1 MSAFM
6 DNYEGNKDRTD
17 RWIATYPQGRLNAQI
32 IEFDAVKGYV
42 LVQAKGWRNQL
53 ELEPAGVDYACGYL
67 AAYSDKMRRW
77 MVEDTC
83 TSALMRVMALI
94 MGGAE
99 KSTQE
104 TMQQVQASAEPGFQY
119 DDPWSKPFSEDG
131 FTTAADG
138 IGEIAGQLGSQL
150 VAAAPRCQHGSRIWR
165 EGVSAKTGN
174 PWANYSCAEKVKAN
188 QCNPVWYVLASDGQ
202 WKPQV

>member
-17 RWIATYPQGRLNAQI
+17 RWIATFPEGRLNAQI
-32 IEFDAVKGYV
+32 VEFDAVKGYV

-53 ELEPAGVDYACGYL
+53 ELEPAGVDYAYGYA

-94 MGGAE
+94 MGGTE
-99 KSTQE
+99 KSTKE
-104 TMQQVQASAEPGFQY
+104 TMQHVQSFAEPPID
-119 DDPWSKPFSEDG
+119 DDPWSKPFGEDG

-150 VAAAPRCQHGSRIWR
+150 VAAAPRCVHGSRIWR

-174 PWANYSCAEKVKAN
+174 AWANYSCAEKVKTN